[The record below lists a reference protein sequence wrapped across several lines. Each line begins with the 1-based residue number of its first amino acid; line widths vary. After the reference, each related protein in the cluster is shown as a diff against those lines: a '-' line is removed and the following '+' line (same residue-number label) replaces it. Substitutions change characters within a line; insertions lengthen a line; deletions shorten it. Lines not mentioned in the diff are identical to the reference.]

1 MGTGKTEVARAL
13 AQRLGMKYMGTDDII
28 EKREKTKISE
38 IFSKKGEPYFRNLEK
53 EVIKELSQ
61 MDKVI
66 IDAGG
71 GAVKD
76 PANMENLKRKGAII
90 CLWAEPE
97 VILER
102 TKKYS
107 HRPLLN
113 VDNPLDKIR
122 SLLDKRRPF
131 YKKADHHI
139 DTSLKNAREVVLEI
153 ERIVKP

>member
-28 EKREKTKISE
+28 EKRENTKISE

-53 EVIKELSQ
+53 EVIEELSQ

-76 PANMENLKRKGAII
+76 PANMENLKRKGTVV

-122 SLLDKRRPF
+122 TLLDKRRPF
-131 YKKADHHI
+131 YEKADHHI
-139 DTSLKNAREVVLEI
+139 DTSLKNAREVVLKI

>member
-28 EKREKTKISE
+28 EKRENTKISE

-53 EVIKELSQ
+53 EVIEELSQ

-76 PANMENLKRKGAII
+76 PANMENLKRKGTVV

-122 SLLDKRRPF
+122 TLLDKRRPF
-131 YKKADHHI
+131 YEKADHHI
-139 DTSLKNAREVVLEI
+139 DTSLKKAREVVLKI